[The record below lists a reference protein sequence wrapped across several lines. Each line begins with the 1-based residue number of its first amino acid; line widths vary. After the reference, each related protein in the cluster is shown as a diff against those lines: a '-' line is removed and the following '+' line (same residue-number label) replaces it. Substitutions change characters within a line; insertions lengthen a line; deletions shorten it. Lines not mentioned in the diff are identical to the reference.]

1 MVSEFGSEFW
11 LDYQTEIKDCFVL
24 SGRTAIDLILQDI
37 LANGKNPK
45 SVYMPAWCCD
55 SMLQPFVDKNI
66 GVVFYD
72 VDFNNGELEYLID
85 IDLQPDILYI
95 TNYFGYG
102 FFLPQEIILRFKE
115 KGTII
120 LYDHTHSLFR
130 EKDIMISLADYTFA
144 SIRKWLGVPCGAFV
158 TKKDGMIKTSNLKN
172 CPYLDEKIEAMKL
185 KAAYMQDPQDE
196 LKSQYLELYASFGHH
211 LAADY
216 QNYEMDQLSK
226 NIWNC
231 VDKKS
236 IREVRRRN
244 ASMLQKSLEATP
256 QVQLIFNIEESDCPL
271 FVPVLFDTKEERNK
285 IRKEL
290 TANAIYCPIHWP
302 KPKQVNGEL
311 SVNSLYDRELS
322 LICDQ
327 RYNIGDM
334 HHIIYVLDSLL
345 KKNIYK

>member
-11 LDYQTEIKDCFVL
+11 LDYQTGIKDCFVL

-37 LANGKNPK
+37 FANGKNPK

-55 SMLQPFVDKNI
+55 SMLLPFVDKNI
-66 GVVFYD
+66 GVDFYD
-72 VDFNNGELEYLID
+72 IAIANGKLEYLID
-85 IDLQPDILYI
+85 MDFQPDILYV

-130 EKDIMISLADYTFA
+130 EKDIMISQADYTFA

-158 TKKDGMIKTSNLKN
+158 SKKDGKIENSNLKD

-185 KAAYMQDPQDE
+185 KAAYMQNHQEE
-196 LKSQYLELYASFGHH
+196 LKSRYLELYASFGHH
-211 LAADY
+211 LSADY
-216 QNYEMDQLSK
+216 QNYQMDQLSK
-226 NIWNC
+226 NIWNH
-231 VDKKS
+231 VDKQS
-236 IREVRRRN
+236 ICEVRRRN
-244 ASMLQKSLEATP
+244 ALMLQKSLEATP
-256 QVQLIFNIEESDCPL
+256 QVQLMFNIEESDCPL
-271 FVPVLFDTKEERNK
+271 FVPILFDTKEERDRV
-285 IRKEL
+285 RKEL

-327 RYNIGDM
+327 RYGIEDM
-334 HHIIYVLDSLL
+334 HHIICVLE
-345 KKNIYK
+345 NILEK